1 MTFATKTRLRTHPI
15 LVVKALMLLAA
26 LLILQNFTAARAQAQ
41 AAPKVAPSCGPYRV
55 AYYEYGSLYFQTMA
69 GTYQGIDKDVMNE
82 LARRTGCKFNTFLDS
97 RVRTWTDLA
106 AGNLDMTV
114 SGIKTPEREQY
125 AIFVPYLKSR
135 NLLLVRDDLN
145 PPVHSIAD
153 FVQNDKLRLA
163 VVKSFQHGGEMDGL
177 VAALKAQGRVDE
189 YADAQTT
196 ARVVSL
202 GRAQAFLAEPVA
214 WQPLIEK
221 NALERKLVYLE
232 DTKGESY
239 IAGLV
244 LSKNRVK
251 AADVQKMK
259 LAIDAMRDDGTL
271 LKIYRNYVALEIA
284 AKVIP

>member
-1 MTFATKTRLRTHPI
+1 MPSAMEVGLRLCSIRI
-15 LVVKALMLLAA
+15 VKAVVFFAA
-26 LLILQNFTAARAQAQ
+26 LLIFLSFASVSAQAQ
-41 AAPKVAPSCGPYRV
+41 IAPKVDPTCGPYRV
-55 AYYEYGSLYFQTMA
+55 AHYEYGSLYFQA
-69 GTYQGIDKDVMNE
+69 VDGKYQGIDKDVMDE

-114 SGIKTPEREQY
+114 SGIKTPEREKY

-135 NLLLVRDDLN
+135 NLLLVRNDLN

-163 VVKSFQHGGEMDGL
+163 VVKSFQHGGEMDDL
-177 VAALKAQGRVDE
+177 VATLKAQGRVDE
-189 YADAQTT
+189 YVDAQIT

-202 GRAQAFLAEPVA
+202 GRAEAFIAEPVA

-221 NALERKLVYLE
+221 NALERKLVYIE
-232 DTKGESY
+232 NPKGESY
-239 IAGLV
+239 TAGLV
-244 LSKNRVK
+244 LSKRRVK
-251 AADVQKMK
+251 AADVQKMTV
-259 LAIDAMRDDGTL
+259 AIDAMRDDGTL
-271 LKIYRNYVALEIA
+271 LKIYRKYVALEIA